1 MDSSDDAQSAR
12 IKEAID
18 ARERQL
24 RDEIRATVGESG
36 DQRYIEL
43 AGTTHDQGDESVA
56 NELMDLE
63 NAQVQ
68 RHVAELRA
76 LDQARTRLKDGEIN
90 ICIDCGREIGWQRL
104 LANPTAVRCI
114 ECQTAVEKRYVA
126 GTPPRL

>member
-1 MDSSDDAQSAR
+1 MDSLDDAQSAH

-18 ARERQL
+18 GRERQL

-43 AGTTHDQGDESVA
+43 AGSTHDQGDESVA

-76 LDQARTRLKDGEIN
+76 LDRARTRLKDGEIN
-90 ICIDCGREIGWQRL
+90 ICIDCGREIGFQRL

-114 ECQTAVEKRYVA
+114 ECQTAVEKRYPG